1 MREGRKRGS
10 REGGDGEE
18 ERDRDGGKREEK
30 KDKGEI
36 GKEVKWSMRR

>member
-1 MREGRKRGS
+1 MGRKK
-10 REGGDGEE
+10 EI
-18 ERDRDGGKREEK
+18 DGGKREEK